1 MYKEKPSDIS
11 QVALFFLLGGK
22 MNFLNIEDEMKYFQ
36 KMFLLRKEIEDY
48 LYEEG
53 YLNIE
58 PSIFEGYDEFTG
70 INSRIDRKSTVKLLD
85 NNSEILILTPDITT
99 GIVNKFL
106 PRWEYGQRL
115 KIFYYGKT
123 YKHNGIGIKENR
135 EMGVEIIGEK
145 NQNTDQYILSTAKQ
159 IISRYSDDFL
169 LEIGNSKFLK
179 GIIQSCSFNN
189 EDYDN
194 VMDLI
199 YSKNKQELKDYLS
212 KLPFKDTMSTLLNIL
227 DLEGTFDDIKEQF
240 DGLYLNE
247 LMKQGVEELR
257 AIDNYMKNIT
267 DKVIYDLSMVSEL
280 SYYDGIIFRGY
291 VKGSN
296 KEIIKGGR
304 YDSFTEQYG
313 YKIPAIGFTVELDEL
328 IKVLYKEE
336 QR

>member
-1 MYKEKPSDIS
+1 
-11 QVALFFLLGGK
+11 

-36 KMFLLRKEIEDY
+36 KMFVLRKEIENF
-48 LYEEG
+48 LFEEG

-70 INSRIDRKSTVKLLD
+70 VNSRIDKTSTVKLLD
-85 NNSEILILTPDITT
+85 NNSGILILSPDITT

-106 PRWEYGQRL
+106 PRWEHGLKL

-135 EMGVEIIGEK
+135 EIGVEIIGEK
-145 NQNTDQYILSTAKQ
+145 NQNTDQYILNTAKH
-159 IISRYSDDFL
+159 IISRYSNDFL

-179 GIIQSCSFNN
+179 GIMQSCSFNK

-194 VMDLI
+194 IMDLL
-199 YSKNKQELKDYLS
+199 YLKNKQELKEYLS
-212 KLPFKDTMSTLLNIL
+212 KMPFKDAMSTLLNIL
-227 DLEGTFDDIKEQF
+227 DLEGTFDEIIEQL

-247 LMKQGVEELR
+247 LMKQGLEELR
-257 AIDNYMKNIT
+257 EIHNYMKNIT
-267 DKVIYDLSMVSEL
+267 NKITYDLSMVSEL
-280 SYYDGIIFRGY
+280 SYYDGILLRGY
-291 VKGSN
+291 INGSN

-304 YDSFTEQYG
+304 YDSFTQQWG

>member
-1 MYKEKPSDIS
+1 
-11 QVALFFLLGGK
+11 

-36 KMFLLRKEIEDY
+36 KMFVLRREIENY
-48 LYEEG
+48 LFKEG

-58 PSIFEGYDEFTG
+58 PSIFEGYDEFIG
-70 INSRIDRKSTVKLLD
+70 INSRIDRKSTVKILD
-85 NNSEILILTPDITT
+85 NNSDILILTPDITT

-106 PRWEYGQRL
+106 PRWEYGQKL

-145 NQNTDQYILSTAKQ
+145 NENTDQHILSTARN
-159 IISRYSDDFL
+159 IISKYSDDYL

-179 GIIQSCSFNN
+179 GIMQSCSLNK
-189 EDYDN
+189 EDYDSIMN
-194 VMDLI
+194 IL

-212 KLPFKDTMSTLLNIL
+212 NIPFKDAMSTLLNIL
-227 DLEGTFDDIKEQF
+227 DLEGTFDEIEEQLK
-240 DGLYLNE
+240 GLYLND
-247 LMKQGVEELR
+247 LMKQGIEELR
-257 AIDNYMKNIT
+257 AIDTFMKNVT
-267 DKVIYDLSMVSEL
+267 DKVTYDLSMVSEL
-280 SYYDGIIFRGY
+280 SYYDGIILRAY
-291 VKGSN
+291 VNGSN

-336 QR
+336 S

>member
-1 MYKEKPSDIS
+1 
-11 QVALFFLLGGK
+11 VALFCLLGGK

-36 KMFLLRKEIEDY
+36 KMFLLRKEIENY

-85 NNSEILILTPDITT
+85 NNSEVLILTPDITT

-169 LEIGNSKFLK
+169 LEIGSSKFLK
-179 GIIQSCSFNN
+179 GIMQSCSFNK

-194 VMDLI
+194 VMDLL
-199 YSKNKQELKDYLS
+199 YSKNKQDLKDYLS
-212 KLPFKDTMSTLLNIL
+212 KLPFKDAMSTLLNIL
-227 DLEGTFDDIKEQF
+227 DLEGTFDEIKEQV

-247 LMKQGVEELR
+247 LMQQGVEELR
-257 AIDNYMKNIT
+257 EIDNYMRNIT
-267 DKVIYDLSMVSEL
+267 DKVTYDLSMVSEL

-291 VKGSN
+291 IKGSN

-328 IKVLYKEE
+328 IKVLDKEE
-336 QR
+336 QQ

>member
-1 MYKEKPSDIS
+1 
-11 QVALFFLLGGK
+11 

-36 KMFLLRKEIEDY
+36 KMFLLRKEIENY

-70 INSRIDRKSTVKLLD
+70 INSRINRKLTVKLLD
-85 NNSEILILTPDITT
+85 NNSEILILAPDITT

-106 PRWEYGQRL
+106 PRWEYGKKL

-159 IISRYSDDFL
+159 IISRYSNDFL

-179 GIIQSCSFNN
+179 GIMQSCSFNK
-189 EDYDN
+189 EEYDN
-194 VMDLI
+194 VMNLL
-199 YSKNKQELKDYLS
+199 YSKNRQDLKDYLS
-212 KLPFKDTMSTLLNIL
+212 NLPFKNAMSTLLNIL
-227 DLEGTFDDIKEQF
+227 DLEGTFDEIKEQVE
-240 DGLYLNE
+240 GLYLNE
-247 LMKQGVEELR
+247 LMQQGVEELSK
-257 AIDNYMKNIT
+257 IDNYMKNIT
-267 DKVIYDLSMVSEL
+267 DKVTYDLSMVSEL

-291 VKGSN
+291 IKGSN

-328 IKVLYKEE
+328 IKVLDKEE